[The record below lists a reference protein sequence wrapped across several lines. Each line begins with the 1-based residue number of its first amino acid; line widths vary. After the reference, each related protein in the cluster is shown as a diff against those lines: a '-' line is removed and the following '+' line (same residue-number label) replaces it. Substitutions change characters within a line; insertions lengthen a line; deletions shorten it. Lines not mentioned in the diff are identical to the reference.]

1 MEKVILIF
9 SFMDIGVNIISG
21 KERVR
26 EEGRGGVGKKANK
39 LQHVQ
44 IPESFHQG
52 EQRHEWQVW
61 LVASWGDTEGFAGT
75 NISLPTPN
83 GMAAPAA

>member
-26 EEGRGGVGKKANK
+26 EEERGVY
-39 LQHVQ
+39 L
-44 IPESFHQG
+44 
-52 EQRHEWQVW
+52 
-61 LVASWGDTEGFAGT
+61 
-75 NISLPTPN
+75 
-83 GMAAPAA
+83 